1 MRVVGL
7 LNAKGHDVHAIDAQA
22 SLAQAAAIMQRHN
35 IGSLV
40 VLGPDSAF
48 AGLLTERDLVATMAT
63 RGGEVATATAAE
75 VMRTDAPTCLL
86 SDTLESVMTVMTN
99 QRARHLPVMEDGHL
113 VGVLSIGDVV
123 KRRLEELVEET
134 QLIQSYATWGR

>member
-7 LNAKGHDVHAIDAQA
+7 LKAKGYDVHAIDGQT
-22 SLAQAAAIMQRHN
+22 SLAQAAVIMRRHN

-40 VLGPDSAF
+40 VLGADHTF
-48 AGLLTERDLVATMAT
+48 AGLLTERDVVSTLALRGSDTANTPAIEVT
-63 RGGEVATATAAE
+63 RMDV
-75 VMRTDAPTCLL
+75 PTCML

-99 QRARHLPVMEDGHL
+99 QRARHLPVIEDGQL

-123 KRRLEELVEET
+123 KRRLEELLEET
-134 QLIQSYATWGR
+134 KLIQNYATWGR